1 MSPWVS
7 SLHPKTS
14 KPFGDSTH
22 ALAAAL
28 SLGSISQLQPQKP
41 TCQVLKTAKLA
52 RCRLTTINSRRSQQP
67 AKQCRQLVREKLQEA
82 LSADL
87 RAQRLSAVTDQ
98 EKRPGLLDFFRG
110 RRAGYG
116 WSCPLRNDIQIKSAS
131 LQFVCAIR

>member
-1 MSPWVS
+1 MWIQKRMSWRRWEVGYDMHSHSPPKAYAFNGHDPKS
-7 SLHPKTS
+7 SSSEVWIVAEVPKKVRGRIT
-14 KPFGDSTH
+14 GT
-22 ALAAAL
+22 
-28 SLGSISQLQPQKP
+28 
-41 TCQVLKTAKLA
+41 
-52 RCRLTTINSRRSQQP
+52 LTGMTRW
-67 AKQCRQLVREKLQEA
+67 AGLLCAQLVREKLQEA